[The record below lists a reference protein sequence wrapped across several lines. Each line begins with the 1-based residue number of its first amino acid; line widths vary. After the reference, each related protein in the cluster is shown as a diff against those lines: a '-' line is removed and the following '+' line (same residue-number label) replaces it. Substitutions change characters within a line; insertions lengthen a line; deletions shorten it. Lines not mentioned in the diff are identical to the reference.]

1 MIFLILI
8 LLISTQ
14 LSIYLNTIFAQ
25 ESKVSVSGFITDV
38 VTGEALIGTNI
49 LVYKDS
55 LNINEQPFTGSSA
68 NRYGFYVV
76 PSLERGL
83 YIFIFRHIGYKT
95 TIRQLSLIGDTS
107 YQTLNI
113 EMYADSI
120 KLDEV
125 VVEGK
130 KIEKN
135 ISSLIDVSPE
145 LLEKLPTI
153 SGEVDLFKSLEML
166 PGVNKASDISSGLY
180 VRGGSPDQ
188 TLTLVDG
195 VVVYNPAHLGN
206 IASTFNSNALGD
218 VRLIKGA
225 FPAEYGGRLSG
236 VLDIKLKSGTKEK
249 EKGVIGVGLIN
260 SFASFE
266 GPLSE
271 KSTYM
276 ISGRAMYYDLIQ
288 KNFRTSSRVPRYNFV
303 DLNGKITF
311 LLTERNTL
319 SLSALYN
326 QDHAYSP
333 SNATGTDYDISWSNV
348 NLSLNWQQAS
358 TKSLFLNS
366 ILSFVNYDFSS
377 KIGVNPTSVTSYTY
391 FSNSNL
397 TDLSFRQNAEIIW
410 HQDHTFKMGFEL
422 FLHNYNL
429 VYSDV
434 YSDVLER
441 DPYAGDDITSIEA
454 SFYVQAESQFT
465 PEFWANYGGRLY
477 YFNEQKF
484 LRFEPRISF
493 SYSFNPNLI
502 LKGGF
507 AVVHQ
512 FIHFLIRNDITLPT
526 DLWYPSTSLIDPSR
540 STQFVIGFNSY
551 WNNKEYLLS
560 VEGYYKD
567 MIGLYEFVNNPQL
580 DPINKN
586 IEEQFTQGNGESY
599 GIEFFLNKG
608 IGRLTGW
615 IGYTLSWTQRQFS
628 ELNNGRLFYPRYDR
642 RHDISVAVAYDIFK
656 KLNLSA
662 TWSYATG
669 QWYTLPP
676 GQFIF
681 NPIGIG
687 TNSEVQFNYSEI
699 NSTQFPS
706 YHRLD
711 LNATYNFIWLNSQFE
726 TYINLYNVYNRDN
739 PFARYVVL
747 EENDNGKPVPVV
759 KQITLFPFIPSVGI
773 IVKW

>member
-1 MIFLILI
+1 LILLILI
-8 LLISTQ
+8 LLVSTQ
-14 LSIYLNTIFAQ
+14 FSAHLNPTYAQ
-25 ESKVSVSGFITDV
+25 ESKVSVSGFITDA

-55 LNINEQPFTGSSA
+55 LNIKEPPFTGSSA
-68 NRYGFYVV
+68 NRYGFYAV
-76 PSLERGL
+76 PSLEKGI
-83 YIFIFRHIGYKT
+83 YIFIFRHIGYKAA
-95 TIRQLSLIGDTS
+95 IRELSLIGDTS
-107 YQTLNI
+107 YQSLHI
-113 EMYADSI
+113 EMFADSI

-125 VVEGK
+125 IVEGK
-130 KIEKN
+130 KIDKN

-145 LLEKLPTI
+145 LLAKLPTI

-236 VLDIKLKSGTKEK
+236 VLDITLKSGTKEK
-249 EKGVIGVGLIN
+249 EKGIIGVGLIN

-276 ISGRAMYYDLIQ
+276 ISGRAMYYDLFQ
-288 KNFRTSSRVPRYNFV
+288 ENFRTSSRVPRYNFV
-303 DLNGKITF
+303 DLNGKVTF
-311 LLTERNTL
+311 LLSERSTL

-326 QDHAYSP
+326 KDHAYSP
-333 SNATGTDYDISWSNV
+333 PTVTDTDYDISWSNV
-348 NLSLNWQQAS
+348 NVSLNWQQVN

-366 ILSFVNYDFSS
+366 IFSVVNYDFSS

-397 TDLSFRQNAEIIW
+397 SDLSFRQNAEIKW
-410 HQDHTFKMGFEL
+410 QQNHTFKTGFEL

-454 SFYVQAESQFT
+454 SFYLQAESQFT
-465 PEFWANYGGRLY
+465 PELWANFGGRLY

-484 LRFEPRISF
+484 LRFEPRISLA
-493 SYSFNPNLI
+493 YSFNENLI
-502 LKGGF
+502 LKGAF

-512 FIHFLIRNDITLPT
+512 FIHFLVRNDITLPT

-540 STQFVIGFNSY
+540 STQFVLGLNTY
-551 WNNKEYLLS
+551 WNNQEYLFT

-599 GIEFFLNKG
+599 GVEFFLNKG
-608 IGRLTGW
+608 KGRLTGW
-615 IGYTLSWTQRQFS
+615 IGYTLSWTRRQFA
-628 ELNNGRLFYPRYDR
+628 ELNNGKLFYPRYDR
-642 RHDISVAVAYDIFK
+642 RHDISLVVAYK
-656 KLNLSA
+656 MYKGLNLST

-681 NPIGIG
+681 DPIGLG
-687 TNSEVQFNYSEI
+687 SESEVQFNYSDI
-699 NSTQFPS
+699 NTVQFPS

-711 LNATYNFIWLNSQFE
+711 LNFAYNFLWLNTKFE
-726 TYINLYNVYNRDN
+726 SYINLYNVYNQDN

-747 EENDNGKPVPVV
+747 EENENGDLVPVV
-759 KQITLFPFIPSVGI
+759 KQITLFPFIPSIGI
-773 IVKW
+773 IVRW

>member
-1 MIFLILI
+1 
-8 LLISTQ
+8 LLITTQ
-14 LSIYLNTIFAQ
+14 FSAHLKPSYAQ
-25 ESKVSVSGFITDV
+25 ESNFSISGYITDA
-38 VTGEALIGTNI
+38 VTGEA
-49 LVYKDS
+49 
-55 LNINEQPFTGSSA
+55 SSA

-76 PSLERGL
+76 PSLEMGM

-95 TIRQLSLIGDTS
+95 AVRQLSLMGDTS
-107 YQTLNI
+107 YQTLQI

-120 KLDEV
+120 ELEEV

-145 LLEKLPTI
+145 LLAKLPTI

-206 IASTFNSNALGD
+206 IASTFNSNALDD

-236 VLDIKLKSGTKEK
+236 VLDITLKSGTKER
-249 EKGVIGVGLIN
+249 EKGTIGIGLIN

-266 GPLSE
+266 GPVTE

-276 ISGRAMYYDLIQ
+276 ISGRAMYYDLFQ
-288 KNFRTSSRVPRYNFV
+288 ENFRSSSKVPRYNFV

-311 LLTERNTL
+311 LLSEKNTV
-319 SLSALYN
+319 SFSALYN
-326 QDHAYSP
+326 KDHAYSP
-333 SNATGTDYDISWSNV
+333 PTVKNTDYDISWSNI
-348 NLSLNWQQAS
+348 NISLNWQQVS
-358 TKSLFLNS
+358 SKSLFLNS

-397 TDLSFRQNAEIIW
+397 TDLSFRQNAEIKW
-410 HQDHTFKMGFEL
+410 HQHHIFKTGFEI
-422 FLHNYNL
+422 FLHNYDL
-429 VYSDV
+429 VYSDI
-434 YSDVLER
+434 YSNVLEI
-441 DPYAGDDITSIEA
+441 DPYAGDDLTSIEA
-454 SFYVQAESQFT
+454 SFYLQAESQIT
-465 PEFWANYGGRLY
+465 PKLWANYGGRLY
-477 YFNEQKF
+477 YFNKQKF
-484 LRFEPRISF
+484 LRFEPRISLA
-493 SYSFNPNLI
+493 YSFNDDLI
-502 LKGGF
+502 LKG
-507 AVVHQ
+507 AYSVVHQ

-526 DLWYPSTSLIDPSR
+526 DLWYPSTSLIDPSK
-540 STQFVIGFNSY
+540 STHFVIGLNSY
-551 WNNKEYLLS
+551 LNNQEYLFS

-567 MIGLYEFVNNPQL
+567 MKGLNEFVNNPQL
-580 DPINKN
+580 DPINRN

-599 GIEFFLNKG
+599 GVEFFLNKG
-608 IGRLTGW
+608 KGRLTGW
-615 IGYTLSWTQRQFS
+615 IGYTLSWTRRQFA
-628 ELNNGRLFYPRYDR
+628 ELNNGRLFLPRYDR
-642 RHDISVAVAYDIFK
+642 RHDLSLAAAYNISKAL
-656 KLNLSA
+656 KLST

-681 NPIGIG
+681 DPIGTGGG
-687 TNSEVQFNYSEI
+687 TQLHLNYSDI
-699 NSTQFPS
+699 NTVQFPS

-711 LNATYNFIWLNSQFE
+711 LNLAYNFLWLNAQFE
-726 TYINLYNVYNRDN
+726 SYVNLYNVYNREN

-747 EENDNGKPVPVV
+747 EENDNGDLVPVV
-759 KQITLFPFIPSVGI
+759 KQISLFPFIPSIGI
-773 IVKW
+773 VVRW